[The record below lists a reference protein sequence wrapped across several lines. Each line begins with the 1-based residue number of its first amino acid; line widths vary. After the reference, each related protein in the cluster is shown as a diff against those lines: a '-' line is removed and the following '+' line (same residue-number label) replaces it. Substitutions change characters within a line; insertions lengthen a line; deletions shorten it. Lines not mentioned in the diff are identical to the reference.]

1 MVVKLQLPPTLIIG
15 GGASQ
20 QAAAEAQR
28 LGIERPLLV
37 VDPYLRDSQPA
48 ALLAAALPT
57 AIFSGVTPDPDLDV
71 VAAGLAALRAHDADG
86 IVALGGG

>member
-15 GGASQ
+15 GGASL

-28 LGIERPLLV
+28 LSIRRPLLV

-48 ALLAAALPT
+48 ALLQAALPT
-57 AIFSGVTPDPDLDV
+57 AVFSAL
-71 VAAGLAALRAHDADG
+71 LAQREQH
-86 IVALGGG
+86 